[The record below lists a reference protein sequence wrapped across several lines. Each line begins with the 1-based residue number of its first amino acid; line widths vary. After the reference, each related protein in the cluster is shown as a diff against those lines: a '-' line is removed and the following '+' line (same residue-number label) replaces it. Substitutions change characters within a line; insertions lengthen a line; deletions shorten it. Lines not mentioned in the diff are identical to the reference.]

1 MRSVKKIHY
10 KQRRIV
16 RIKNIIITSA
26 RKGEEGYREMIAERV
41 EEVKRRE
48 SGSGKEWE
56 KGMSKEKNGRK
67 EIKK

>member
-1 MRSVKKIHY
+1 MRSVKKNHY

-26 RKGEEGYREMIAERV
+26 KRGKGYKEMIAERV

-48 SGSGKEWE
+48 RVSGKESE
-56 KGMSKEKNGRK
+56 KGKSKEKNGRK